1 MADPLEQGGAVDHIE
16 GALRDGDRA
25 QVAGD
30 HVVVGAAG
38 VKQHAPGERL
48 VTVDRGNR
56 DLEAALGELGDAQ
69 FAQRG
74 HAAGLEHADRP
85 AEALQDILAHRLGE
99 EAARRPLPFRRA
111 SLGSRHASH
120 GS

>member
-1 MADPLEQGGAVDHIE
+1 VADPLEQGGAVDHVE
-16 GALRDGDRA
+16 GALGDSDRA
-25 QVAGD
+25 EVAGD
-30 HVVVGAAG
+30 HVVVGASR
-38 VKQHAPGERL
+38 VEQHAPRQRL

-56 DLEAALGELGDAQ
+56 DLEPALGKLGDAQ
-69 FAQRG
+69 LAQRG
-74 HAAGLEHADRP
+74 HTAGLEHADRP